1 MTGPRLA
8 IVVKGFPRL
17 SETFI
22 ARELAALEAR
32 GLAFSLHALRH
43 PGGDADLTGYRPSC
57 GVHYLPEYLH
67 TAPVEVARAV
77 IAAARLPGFS
87 ACLASLL
94 ADFRRDPT
102 RARLRRFGQAAVLAC
117 ALAGRA
123 RHIHCHFAHS
133 PGSVTRYAAMMLG
146 ITYSLSTHAR
156 DVWTDPD
163 WDLASKMRGAAFVA
177 CCNTTAQAR
186 LAALCPTA
194 DIHLMRHGL
203 EEGLL
208 APLRPPS
215 LRDGRDAQH
224 TVRLACVARAVP
236 KKGVDILVDAI
247 ALLRG
252 RLHVHVD
259 HYGAGPLLP
268 ALKARAQQLGLNEV
282 FTFHGAVPH
291 GAVIDAMDR
300 ADLLVFPARVGE
312 DGDRDG
318 VPNVILEAQA
328 RGLCVVACDAGG
340 VKEAIV
346 DGNTGMLVVS
356 GTVQELSHRLARCI
370 ADPLLR
376 HELARTARETN
387 KALFDARGGHDRLA
401 ALLGRLAGG
410 A

>member
-1 MTGPRLA
+1 MTVPRLA

-22 ARELAALEAR
+22 ARELAALERR
-32 GLAFSLHALRH
+32 GLVFSLHALRQ
-43 PGGDADLTGYRPSC
+43 PGADAALTGYRPAG

-67 TAPVEVARAV
+67 EAPAAVAGAILTA
-77 IAAARLPGFS
+77 IRLPGFRAS
-87 ACLASLL
+87 VASLA

-102 RARLRRFGQAAVLAC
+102 RARLRRFGQAAVLAS

-123 RHIHCHFAHS
+123 QHIHCHFAHS

-163 WDLASKMRGAAFVA
+163 WDLAAKMRGATFVA
-177 CCNTTAQAR
+177 CCNTAAQAR

-194 DIHLMRHGL
+194 DIQLIRHGID
-203 EEGLL
+203 EGLL

-215 LRDGRDAQH
+215 GHDGRDAPH
-224 TVRLACVARAVP
+224 AVRLACVARAVS
-236 KKGVDILVDAI
+236 KKGVDTLVDAI
-247 ALLRG
+247 ALLKG

-268 ALKARAQQLGLNEV
+268 ALQARAQQLGVNEL
-282 FTFHGAVPH
+282 FTFHGAVSH
-291 GAVIDAMDR
+291 RAVIDAMDR

-340 VKEAIV
+340 VSEAIV
-346 DGNTGMLVVS
+346 DGKTGMLVVS
-356 GTVQELSHRLARCI
+356 GTVQELAERLARCI

-376 HELARTARETN
+376 HQLSCAARETN
-387 KALFDARGGHDRLA
+387 MALFDARVGHDRLA